1 MAPELERFANVQLA
15 VSGAD
20 PSTAPR
26 RRLGPE
32 QGEVEH
38 RVPPQRELPVITI
51 PVFYPEITRPAIAS
65 LEQGGD
71 TKPAKSQV

>member
-1 MAPELERFANVQLA
+1 VQPA

-20 PSTAPR
+20 PSTASR

-38 RVPPQRELPVITI
+38 RVPPQRDVTRLGCLCRITHADTALPQCM
-51 PVFYPEITRPAIAS
+51 AA
-65 LEQGGD
+65 D
-71 TKPAKSQV
+71 T